1 MALELVGNLWMVLA
15 IQEEKDMPIVAV
27 NARNQIKGTVKE
39 IVEGPVLS
47 EVDVET
53 QMGLITSVITTRSIR
68 DLELQVG
75 SEVLAVF
82 KSTEVLLAKL

>member
-1 MALELVGNLWMVLA
+1 MREIRSG
-15 IQEEKDMPIVAV
+15 
-27 NARNQIKGTVKE
+27 ARSKE
-39 IVEGPVLS
+39 IVPGPVLS

-53 QMGLITSVITTRSIR
+53 PVGIITSVITTRSIR

-75 SEVLAVF
+75 SEVLTVF

>member
-1 MALELVGNLWMVLA
+1 
-15 IQEEKDMPIVAV
+15 MPIVAV